1 MVNSRTRLSRKP
13 SRLGNDRLKRQIV
26 SELKV
31 LPTERLKKYATL
43 SDKAVLGS
51 PVLSLT
57 KSEARAELARRAETL
72 QSWKTGV
79 RGAKEPLAPK
89 IVKGAKKFAEL
100 AGKGFQEYMKVI
112 SGAKAQELEEAIA
125 SIGLKGKEK
134 EAYLKKHRKE
144 LAEAEEP
151 FEPYPAEPDV
161 PDFRLAD
168 VVKEGHRELQR
179 AKKEA
184 YL

>member
-1 MVNSRTRLSRKP
+1 M
-13 SRLGNDRLKRQIV
+13 GDDRLKRQV
-26 SELKV
+26 ASELKV

-43 SDKAVLGS
+43 SDKAILGS

-57 KSEARAELARRAETL
+57 KSEARAELARRSQTL
-72 QSWKTGV
+72 QTWKAGV

-89 IVKGAKKFAEL
+89 LVKGAKKFAEL

-112 SGAKAQELEEAIA
+112 SGAKAQELEESIA

-151 FEPYPAEPDV
+151 FAPYPAEPDV

-168 VVKEGHRELQR
+168 VVREGHRELQR
-179 AKKEA
+179 AKRDA
-184 YL
+184 LS

>member
-1 MVNSRTRLSRKP
+1 M
-13 SRLGNDRLKRQIV
+13 GNDRLKRQIV
-26 SELKV
+26 SELRV

-43 SDKAVLGS
+43 SNKAVLGS

-57 KSEARAELARRAETL
+57 KSEARAELVRRAETL
-72 QSWKTGV
+72 QSWKTGA
-79 RGAKEPLAPK
+79 REPLAPK

-100 AGKGFQEYMKVI
+100 AGKGFQEYMKLI
-112 SGAKAQELEEAIA
+112 SGAKAPELEEAIA

-134 EAYLKKHRKE
+134 ESYLKKRRKE
-144 LAEAEEP
+144 LAEAEEL
-151 FEPYPAEPDV
+151 FEPYPVEPDV